1 MLYVKLLTANPLIAD
16 PPLTPSFAEYDRL
29 PGPRVVA
36 GLKGNVLPPP

>member
-1 MLYVKLLTANPLIAD
+1 MLYVKLLYVKLLTAN